1 MSFLIAIQAF
11 ARAAWAIK
19 WVRYALATAALLSA
33 LTYWHNSRVDA
44 AVKQYAA
51 TRDAA
56 DLAILAQAKVEAQAA
71 TDANAAAILA
81 AQQKAFNQGQTDEKT
96 IQSLRADL
104 RNGTRILRQYA
115 TCSGDRNANIGTA
128 LAASDASSRAAASGS
143 VDDSERI
150 VRLGEIALTALNN
163 WQEAQAVIVAD
174 REALK

>member
-19 WVRYALATAALLSA
+19 WVRYALGAAALLSV

-44 AVKQYAA
+44 AIEQYATA
-51 TRDAA
+51 RDAA
-56 DLAILAQAKVEAQAA
+56 DLAILAQAEAEAQAA

-104 RNGTRILRQYA
+104 RNGTRILRQHA
-115 TCSGDRNANIGTA
+115 ACSSDRNANIGATIT
-128 LAASDASSRAAASGS
+128 ASDASSRAAAGGS
-143 VDDSERI
+143 ADDSERI
-150 VRLGEIALTALNN
+150 VRLGEIALTALNH
-163 WQEAQAVIVAD
+163 WQEAQAVITAD
-174 REALK
+174 REALR